1 MRSIFSRSWR
11 RPIARIVTG
20 TALLAALVAAATTP
34 AEQTPRVVRIPLAD
48 YLRMVMAENQT
59 IQAQLLGAEAARRR
73 SLAEYGAFE
82 PELTGSAQ
90 HVENRRPNTVEQSRN
105 LGGIPILD
113 ERNNLFEGG
122 LESLSV
128 TGAKIRLGYTLNNY
142 RNNLRPFG
150 ATDPTLPGKTN
161 EWQSFAGAT
170 ITQPLLK
177 NGGPT
182 VALANLRLA
191 ALTSDEA
198 FQEYR
203 RQCMVTLA
211 QAETAYWNVFF
222 AREQHRYLDE
232 SVAVAESLHTDAI
245 EKVRA
250 GKGTE
255 LDILEAEAGLALRRT
270 KRTEAVQRL
279 TETRGQ
285 LLVFIGRPPSSPE
298 SFEPGDRPDANVMK
312 AAYAEVW
319 QNALEM
325 NPDYL
330 IQKKKRDETLVRLG
344 VAKNQRL
351 PELNLKGSYGY
362 NGLGDSPN
370 TSYSDLADGGFPSW
384 SAGVEFR
391 LPVWGGIRGRHEL
404 SAVRATLLQA
414 EKQLQN
420 VETQIANALN
430 TSVQKLTH
438 SQTTVGDYRTMIKF
452 NEDLLSNER
461 QRLTAGKIQ
470 GRRVLEVEAGLFE
483 VRQGLAESLVNVQR
497 AELEVQL
504 AEGSILQRLGLEITP
519 HQLKTQTLAF
529 LAAHQQQA
537 AAERKLA
544 ARRKR
549 GAGPAPAA
557 APAPAFV
564 AVPTP
569 VTAPTPSP
577 LITPTLA
584 PVATAPRPTG
594 TSRALSGPPLRR

>member
-1 MRSIFSRSWR
+1 MPGTTPLAGRPTIAIIF
-11 RPIARIVTG
+11 TG
-20 TALLAALVAAATTP
+20 AALLLAIAAHASAPPET
-34 AEQTPRVVRIPLAD
+34 TPRVVRISLPD
-48 YLRMVMAENQT
+48 FLRMVMAQNQT
-59 IQAQLLGAEAARRR
+59 IQAQILGAEAARHR

-90 HVENRRPNTVEQSRN
+90 HVENRRPNTVEQTRN
-105 LGGIPILD
+105 LGGVPILD
-113 ERNNLFEGG
+113 EKNNLFDAG
-122 LESLSV
+122 LEALTI

-142 RNNLRPFG
+142 KNNLPPFG
-150 ATDPTLPGKTN
+150 TTDTTKPAHTD

-182 VALANLRLA
+182 AALANLRLA

-211 QAETAYWNVFF
+211 QAETAYWNVYFS
-222 AREQHRYLDE
+222 REQLRFLDE

-270 KRTEAVQRL
+270 KRTEAQQKL
-279 TETRGQ
+279 TETSGQ
-285 LLVFIGRPPSSPE
+285 LLVFVGRAPMSPE
-298 SFEPGDRPDANVMK
+298 ILEPSDQPDAHVMK
-312 AAYAEVW
+312 AVYKDVW
-319 QNALEM
+319 TNALEL

-370 TSYSDLADGGFPSW
+370 TSYSDLEDGGFPSW

-404 SAVRATLLQA
+404 SAVRASLLQA
-414 EKQLQN
+414 DKQLAN
-420 VETQIANALN
+420 VETQIATALN
-430 TSVQKLTH
+430 TSVQKLKS
-438 SQTTVGDYRTMIKF
+438 SQSTVGNYRAMLKF
-452 NEDLLSNER
+452 NEELLTNER
-461 QRLTAGKIQ
+461 QRLAAGKVE
-470 GRRVLEVEAGLFE
+470 GRRVLEVEAGLFD

-519 HQLKTQTLAF
+519 QQLKEQTLAF
-529 LAAHQQQA
+529 LAAEEKA
-537 AAERKLA
+537 ARAERKQPG
-544 ARRKR
+544 RRKR
-549 GAGPAPAA
+549 GTPRSADLPMPPVLQSTSVASATRPGKVPPRPVASGPSGVADPT
-557 APAPAFV
+557 PRP
-564 AVPTP
+564 AVPNGR
-569 VTAPTPSP
+569 V
-577 LITPTLA
+577 
-584 PVATAPRPTG
+584 G
-594 TSRALSGPPLRR
+594 H